1 MARDAS
7 RQCSRLVDDFI
18 VSKLE
23 VVGVIVVGHVGD
35 LRVENTTDNVSSGS
49 SRSRTWEEV
58 VEEEAEKDGG
68 RGDEDMMY
76 QISSID
82 LMLDV

>member
-1 MARDAS
+1 VARDAS

-35 LRVENTTDNVSSGS
+35 LRVENTTDNVSSG
-49 SRSRTWEEV
+49 
-58 VEEEAEKDGG
+58 
-68 RGDEDMMY
+68 
-76 QISSID
+76 
-82 LMLDV
+82 